1 MSEEN
6 QEQKQQKIVV
16 IFKEPG
22 KKPEFRKVENS
33 EEEFKRI
40 LGGEILKLDM
50 VESYIVYLKNNE
62 RLKANIYV
70 RTGTNSLGITVKG
83 NILLVAKKKESN
95 EIISLTREEAVSYGT
110 FLVQREYDYSNQ
122 DENGKFLSK
131 REMRLREIAKL
142 KERKAKIER
151 CIKERQ
157 KNTMQKLEN
166 QRFMSKDEESSNL
179 PQENKNDSKEEFD
192 DNCIS
197 LELASNTD
205 DTPYEKRNRNYLDA
219 EIINCL
225 KAMTFILS
233 EIRIDIHNKL

>member
-110 FLVQREYDYSNQ
+110 FLVQRAYDYSNQ

-192 DNCIS
+192 
-197 LELASNTD
+197 
-205 DTPYEKRNRNYLDA
+205 R
-219 EIINCL
+219 
-225 KAMTFILS
+225 IL
-233 EIRIDIHNKL
+233 NKIQE